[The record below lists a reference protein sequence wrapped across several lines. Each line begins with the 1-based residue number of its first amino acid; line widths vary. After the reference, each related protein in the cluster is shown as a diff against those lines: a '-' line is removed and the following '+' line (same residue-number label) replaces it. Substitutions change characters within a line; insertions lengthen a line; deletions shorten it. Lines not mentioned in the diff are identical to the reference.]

1 VFGPCW
7 VGMAMPSCSPC
18 LAVNIVMRTVAV
30 PDNVKWVH
38 LPCQAA
44 KVGIK

>member
-1 VFGPCW
+1 V
-7 VGMAMPSCSPC
+7 PSYSPY
-18 LAVNIVMRTVAV
+18 LAVNIVVMQTVAV

-44 KVGIK
+44 EVGIK